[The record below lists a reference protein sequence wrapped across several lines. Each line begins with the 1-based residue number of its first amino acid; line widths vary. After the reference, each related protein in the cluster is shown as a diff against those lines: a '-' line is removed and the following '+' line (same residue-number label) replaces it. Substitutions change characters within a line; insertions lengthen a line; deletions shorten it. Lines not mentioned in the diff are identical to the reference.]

1 MDAIYQE
8 LKTDVRESEFRAA
21 VFDAMASGLES
32 FEEFS
37 RVNESMLDLPFQD
50 EAQKAA
56 FFNFAEDI
64 WEYTQEIYS
73 HNIDARKAPLR
84 QRLLEINT
92 ECAELQKAQSSNKKN
107 WTQLNEIR
115 RDIRTTLSLLSSDTE
130 LEENALESLELRIGD
145 IEDSLEDF
153 A

>member
-1 MDAIYQE
+1 
-8 LKTDVRESEFRAA
+8 V
-21 VFDAMASGLES
+21 ES
-32 FEEFS
+32 FDEVS
-37 RVNESMLDLPFQD
+37 RVYETMLDLPFQD
-50 EAQKAA
+50 EAQKAV

-64 WEYTQEIYS
+64 WEYTQDIYS

-92 ECAELQKAQSSNKKN
+92 ECAELQKAQNSNEKNRKK
-107 WTQLNEIR
+107 LNEIR
-115 RDIRTTLSLLSSDTE
+115 HDIRTTLALLSSDSE